1 MTDLV
6 KILKKLD
13 AFVSKQKTQ
22 LYLPGI
28 KQNLSY
34 EEGAEI
40 IRNEA
45 LSIVQVSQNNS
56 ADETQADLITSFDQV
71 WVLLDQCKAILF

>member
-1 MTDLV
+1 M

-45 LSIVQVSQNNS
+45 LSIVQVSQS
-56 ADETQADLITSFDQV
+56 ADETQAEMITSFDQ
-71 WVLLDQCKAILF
+71 

>member
-1 MTDLV
+1 M

-45 LSIVQVSQNNS
+45 LSIVQISQSKNS
-56 ADETQADLITSFDQV
+56 DETQADMMCSFDQV
-71 WVLLDQCKAILF
+71 RVLVPY

>member
-1 MTDLV
+1 M

-45 LSIVQVSQNNS
+45 LSILQISQNQNV
-56 ADETQADLITSFDQV
+56 DETQADMMCSFDQV
-71 WVLLDQCKAILF
+71 SVLVPYFGDPL